1 MEFRQNRLLRAFIK
15 SDLLRNTSV
24 LISGT
29 LVAQIIPVLLQPV
42 LRRFYVDPEMF
53 GAYSVYLSIVGIL
66 LVISSFK
73 YELAIILPK
82 KNTEAVSLFFLTILL
97 NTIFNILVFLII
109 VIWKGKIS
117 EFLNI
122 PVEYSSYLYLVPL
135 GTFLYSLYTSMN
147 YWLVRNKKFLSV
159 SINKFFRR
167 GIEGVSQVSLKF
179 LTPVNGI
186 LYGDL
191 LGHSANVISGIYQGK
206 KSGLSLRLFSPAGI
220 KAVLLKYAEYPKF
233 NIVPGLMSACSYLL
247 PALMINKFYSAETLG
262 YFDFS
267 KLLLS
272 VPMALIASS
281 ITHVLLQKVS
291 ERNNNNQSIR
301 NDLSAIFIFVLFSA
315 ILEIIIILVW
325 SEELFSLLFGEEWV
339 KSGTMSKT
347 LVWAFAFNYVVSSFS
362 SIFISLKKIRLLSIW
377 QVFYF
382 LSIISLMYFQ
392 FLPIESFLRLY
403 VGIEVMC
410 CTIITILMIYI
421 ISGYEQRIKRLNTL
435 KVTE

>member
-1 MEFRQNRLLRAFIK
+1 MQFRQNHFLTAFIK
-15 SDLLRNTSV
+15 SDLLKNTSV
-24 LISGT
+24 LISGSV
-29 LVAQIIPVLLQPV
+29 LASLIPVLLQPV

-53 GAYSVYLSIVGIL
+53 GAYSVYLSLVGIL

-82 KNTEAVSLFFLTILL
+82 KNTEAASIFFLTILL
-97 NTIFNILVFLII
+97 NIIFNIVVLLII
-109 VIWKGKIS
+109 VLWKGRIT

-122 PVEYSSYLYLVPL
+122 PKEYSGYLYFVPL

-167 GIEGVSQVSLKF
+167 GFEGISQVTLKF
-179 LTPVNGI
+179 VTPVNGI

-191 LGHSANVISGIYQGK
+191 LGHSANVISGIFQGK
-206 KSGLSLRLFSPAGI
+206 KSGLSLRLFNPAGI
-220 KAVLLKYAEYPKF
+220 KTVLIKYAEYPKF

-247 PALMINKFYSAETLG
+247 PALMINKFYSAEILG

-272 VPMALIASS
+272 VPMALVASS

-291 ERNNNNQSIR
+291 ERNNNNESIK
-301 NDLSAIFIFVLFSA
+301 NDLSAIFIIVIVSA
-315 ILEIIIILVW
+315 ILEIVVILIW
-325 SEELFSLLFGEEWV
+325 AEELFSLLFGAEWV
-339 KSGTMSKT
+339 MSGTMSKT

-382 LSIISLMYFQ
+382 LSILSLIYFK
-392 FLPIESFLRLY
+392 FLPIGSFLKLY
-403 VGIEVMC
+403 VGIEVIC
-410 CTIITILMIYI
+410 CTFISILMIYI
-421 ISGYEQRIKRLNTL
+421 IAGYERRIRSMGN
-435 KVTE
+435 

>member
-1 MEFRQNRLLRAFIK
+1 MQFRQNHFLTAFIK
-15 SDLLRNTSV
+15 SDLLKNTSV
-24 LISGT
+24 LISGSV
-29 LVAQIIPVLLQPV
+29 LASLIPVLLQPV

-53 GAYSVYLSIVGIL
+53 GAYSVYLSLVGIL

-82 KNTEAVSLFFLTILL
+82 KNTEAASIFFLTILL
-97 NTIFNILVFLII
+97 NIIFNIVVFLII
-109 VIWKGKIS
+109 VLWKGRIT

-122 PVEYSSYLYLVPL
+122 PKEYSGYLYFVPL

-167 GIEGVSQVSLKF
+167 GFEGISQVTLKF

-191 LGHSANVISGIYQGK
+191 LGHSANVISGIFQGK
-206 KSGLSLRLFSPAGI
+206 KSGLSLRLFNPAGI
-220 KAVLLKYAEYPKF
+220 KTVLIKYAEYPKF

-247 PALMINKFYSAETLG
+247 PALMINKFYSAEILG

-272 VPMALIASS
+272 VPMALVASS

-291 ERNNNNQSIR
+291 ERNNNNESIK
-301 NDLSAIFIFVLFSA
+301 NDLSAIFIIVLVSA
-315 ILEIIIILVW
+315 ILEIVVILIW
-325 SEELFSLLFGEEWV
+325 AEELFSLLFGAEWV
-339 KSGTMSKT
+339 ISGTMSKT

-382 LSIISLMYFQ
+382 LSILSLIFFK
-392 FLPIESFLRLY
+392 FLPIGSFLRLY
-403 VGIEVMC
+403 VGIEVIC
-410 CTIITILMIYI
+410 CIFISILMIYI
-421 ISGYEQRIKRLNTL
+421 IVGYEKRIKSLMI
-435 KVTE
+435 

>member
-1 MEFRQNRLLRAFIK
+1 MQFKQNHFLTAFIK
-15 SDLLRNTSV
+15 SDLLKNTSV
-24 LISGT
+24 LISGSV
-29 LVAQIIPVLLQPV
+29 LASLIPVLLQPV
-42 LRRFYVDPEMF
+42 LRRFYIDPGMF
-53 GAYSVYLSIVGIL
+53 GAYSVYLSLVGIL

-82 KNTEAVSLFFLTILL
+82 KNTEAASVFFLTILL
-97 NTIFNILVFLII
+97 NIIFNIVVFLII
-109 VIWKGKIS
+109 VLWKGRIT
-117 EFLNI
+117 EFLNV
-122 PVEYSSYLYLVPL
+122 PTEYSSYLYLVPL

-147 YWLVRNKKFLSV
+147 YWLVRNKKFLSI

-167 GIEGVSQVSLKF
+167 GFEGISQVTLKF
-179 LTPVNGI
+179 VTPVNGI

-191 LGHSANVISGIYQGK
+191 LGHSANVISGIFQGK

-220 KAVLLKYAEYPKF
+220 KAVLFKYSEYPKF

-247 PALMINKFYSAETLG
+247 PALMINKFYSAEILG

-272 VPMALIASS
+272 VPMALVASS

-291 ERNNNNQSIR
+291 ERNNNNQSIK
-301 NDLSAIFIFVLFSA
+301 NDLSAIFIIVLVSA
-315 ILEIIIILVW
+315 ILEIVVILVW
-325 SEELFSLLFGEEWV
+325 AEELFTLLFGKEWV
-339 KSGTMSKT
+339 MSGTMSKT

-362 SIFISLKKIRLLSIW
+362 SIFISLKKIRLLSFW

-382 LSIISLMYFQ
+382 LSILSLIYFK
-392 FLPIESFLRLY
+392 FLPVESFLRLY

-410 CTIITILMIYI
+410 CTIISILMIYI
-421 ISGYEQRIKRLNTL
+421 IAGYEKRIKSLMI
-435 KVTE
+435 